1 MTPRHDALDESAS
14 IIEEIETNLERVLQK
29 RRDAIEQELQDK
41 IRREK
46 EESERKLSEI
56 SQEFEKERES
66 LKDYRE
72 TISVFETRKDTLL
85 AEVRACLD
93 RAMGHQNEIEKL
105 TGLTL
110 EELRKVD
117 ELSGGLIELRQRSEE
132 KILDIKAKLKD
143 KYGLPAESS
152 APAAKAAPAA
162 ARAGTP
168 SSDSTATTLDP
179 AVAAAAAKAA
189 PAVPPTPARDD
200 NGLGADLEH
209 ELTKLKKIKELL
221 EKDSLGEA
229 GDYAPAVPSA
239 PAAPFYDRAGHESPA
254 VLEEHAPA
262 PPVIPGP
269 DAPGPEFKMPEI
281 NQFIQ
286 DFVRR
291 ESEAPAPKPFPE
303 PVQAR
308 REDKKI
314 AGDEINFQF
323 AFERLEKYR
332 KSEPT
337 DYNGEISYFQNKDR
351 VILDGE
357 SLIRAVSYIQETA
370 RKLTQKL
377 AQTESPKDQF
387 FLKQELINNQEILR
401 KVILRAVRMCEKDN
415 AALPRFSSEV
425 LNVGVLKD
433 IVEKLNMDNWSN
445 ADDFRSF
452 EEFAGGL
459 KDRFY
464 KRITPPAHY
473 LQSIVEELEG

>member
-1 MTPRHDALDESAS
+1 MTPKHDTVDESAS
-14 IIEEIETNLERVLQK
+14 IIEEIETNLEKVLQK
-29 RRDAIEQELQDK
+29 RREAIERDLQDK

-46 EESERKLSEI
+46 EESERKLSQI
-56 SQEFEKERES
+56 SLEFEKERES

-72 TISVFETRKDTLL
+72 AISAYETRKDSLL
-85 AEVRACLD
+85 SEVRACLD
-93 RAMGHQNEIEKL
+93 RAMAHQNEIEKL
-105 TGLTL
+105 TASTL

-117 ELSGGLIELRQRSEE
+117 ELSGGLIELRQSSEE
-132 KILDIKAKLKD
+132 KILEIKTKLKD
-143 KYGLPAESS
+143 KYGFPAESS
-152 APAAKAAPAA
+152 APAH
-162 ARAGTP
+162 AGTP
-168 SSDSTATTLDP
+168 SSDGAATTFAP
-179 AVAAAAAKAA
+179 AEVHTEV
-189 PAVPPTPARDD
+189 PAVPPPPTRDD

-221 EKDSLGEA
+221 EKDSLGEP
-229 GDYAPAVPSA
+229 GDFAPAAPSA
-239 PAAPFYDRAGHESPA
+239 PASPYYDRVGHEPQA
-254 VLEEHAPA
+254 VPEQPA
-262 PPVIPGP
+262 PVSPPVSSP
-269 DAPGPEFKMPEI
+269 DAADAEFKMPEI

-291 ESEAPAPKPFPE
+291 ESEAPASQPFPE
-303 PVQAR
+303 PIQAS
-308 REDKKI
+308 REEKKF
-314 AGDEINFQF
+314 AGDEVNFQT

-337 DYNGEISYFQNKDR
+337 DYNGEISYFKNKDR

-357 SLIRAVSYIQETA
+357 SLIRAVSFIQETA

-401 KVILRAVRMCEKDN
+401 KVILRAVRMCEKDG

-445 ADDFRSF
+445 ADDFRAF
-452 EEFAGGL
+452 EEFAGRL
-459 KDRFY
+459 KDMFY